1 MAVRL
6 FAFFVSDLAVRKRAG
21 PDLTCETLHFPDR
34 DDHFAVKRGENF
46 LTILLYLTYI
56 PKWGYLS

>member
-21 PDLTCETLHFPDR
+21 PDLTCETLHTGDWELGIGHGARLSRVDR
-34 DDHFAVKRGENF
+34 
-46 LTILLYLTYI
+46 
-56 PKWGYLS
+56 

>member
-21 PDLTCETLHFPDR
+21 PDLTCETLHFNFVR
-34 DDHFAVKRGENF
+34 GSHFYNRE
-46 LTILLYLTYI
+46 
-56 PKWGYLS
+56 SD